1 MIGEN
6 IQHANNVEFAEKRSF
21 TGAVVNL
28 KKLLRTVTRI
38 FHLSKPKNMATDE
51 ISIKSSAFA
60 TEEELQ
66 NWLNEQLELKKMS
79 LR

>member
-6 IQHANNVEFAEKRSF
+6 IQHGNTVEYAEKRSS

-38 FHLSKPKNMATDE
+38 FNLSKPKNMATDE
-51 ISIKSSAFA
+51 TGIKSSAFA

-66 NWLNEQLELKKMS
+66 NWLNEQLELKEMS